1 MEPREIV
8 RRTLEFDAP
17 PRVPRQLWLLP
28 WASNHYPEELA
39 AIQAR
44 FPDDIVHAPSFCRT
58 PVPRTGDP
66 YVVGAYI
73 DDWGCTFENIQAGV
87 HGEIKEPLVADWSDL
102 DKVRPPVEALTVD
115 IEQVNAFCRES
126 DRFVLSGCCA
136 RPFERLQFLRGSQNV
151 FLDLGMQPP
160 ELFELIDRIH
170 GFYRQEM
177 ELWAQTDVDALNFM
191 DDWGSQRALL
201 ISPKQWRAIF
211 KPLYR
216 DYIEIAHKAGKKAF
230 MHSDGYITDV
240 IPDLIELGLDALNS
254 QVFCMGVE
262 ELGAQ
267 FAGKITFWGEVDR
280 QHLLSDATV
289 PEVVAA
295 VRRAKAALWRDG
307 GAVAQCEF
315 GPGGRPEN
323 VWAVYE
329 TWDE

>member
-28 WASNHYPEELA
+28 WASIHYPNELA
-39 AIQAR
+39 AIRAR
-44 FPDDIVHAPSFCRT
+44 FPDDIIHAPSFCRT
-58 PVPRTGDP
+58 PVPHSGDP
-66 YVVGAYI
+66 HVIGAYT
-73 DDWGCTFENIQAGV
+73 DEWGCTFENIQAGV
-87 HGEIKEPLVADWSDL
+87 IGEIKAPLVADWSDL
-102 DKVRPPVEALTVD
+102 DKVRPPIEALTVD
-115 IEQVNAFCRES
+115 VERVNAFCRGS

-136 RPFERLQFLRGSQNV
+136 RPFERLQFLRGSENV
-151 FLDLGMQPP
+151 YLDLGSRPP
-160 ELFELIDRIH
+160 ELFELLGRIH
-170 GFYRQEM
+170 DFYRKEM

-211 KPLYR
+211 KPMYR
-216 DYIEIAHKAGKKAF
+216 EYIEIAHAAGKKAF
-230 MHSDGYITDV
+230 MHSDGYIADI
-240 IPDLIELGLDALNS
+240 IPDLIEIGLDAINS
-254 QVFCMGVE
+254 QVFCMDLE
-262 ELGAQ
+262 QLGAQ

-280 QHLLSDATV
+280 QHLLSEATV

-307 GAVAQCEF
+307 GAIAQCEF
-315 GPGGRPEN
+315 GPGGKPEN

-329 TWDE
+329 TWEE